1 MSDKELV
8 SLDLIKEAHERIRS
22 VVVRTPLYHAAAL
35 SEELE
40 AKVLLKLESLQR
52 TGSFKIRGAYNFVAQ
67 IPEEMR
73 SCGVITYSSGNHAQ
87 AVALAAQLHG
97 IRAVVVMPVNAPQIK
112 RDGAARLGA
121 EVILEGTTSTERRIR
136 AESIAAEENLTIV
149 PPYDALGIIAGQG
162 TTGLEIAEESEDF
175 EVLLAPIGGGGL
187 CSGCAAAIRRLR
199 PNVKIVGVEP
209 VGGASMKAALDAG
222 EPVTLPQVD
231 SIADGLL
238 PVRSGD
244 RTFAHVREF
253 VDQVVLVEDDE
264 IREAAKFLFV
274 HERVVVEFS
283 GAATVAA
290 LRSGRIESA
299 GRTVA
304 AVVSGGNVDPGV
316 IANL

>member
-8 SLDLIKEAHERIRS
+8 SLDLIKEAHQRIRS
-22 VVVRTPLYHAAAL
+22 VVVRTPLYHAGAL

-40 AKVLLKLESLQR
+40 GKALLKLESLQR

-136 AESIAAEENLTIV
+136 AESIAAQENLTIV

-162 TTGLEIAEESEDF
+162 TTGLEVAEESEDF
-175 EVLLAPIGGGGL
+175 EVLLAPIGGGGF
-187 CSGCAAAIRRLR
+187 CGGCAAAIRRLR
-199 PNVKIVGVEP
+199 PSVKIVGVEP

-238 PVRSGD
+238 PVRAGD

-253 VDQVVLVEDDE
+253 VDQVVLVEEDE

-274 HERVVVEFS
+274 HERLVVEFS

-290 LRSGRIESA
+290 LRSGRVKSA
-299 GRTVA
+299 GRTVV